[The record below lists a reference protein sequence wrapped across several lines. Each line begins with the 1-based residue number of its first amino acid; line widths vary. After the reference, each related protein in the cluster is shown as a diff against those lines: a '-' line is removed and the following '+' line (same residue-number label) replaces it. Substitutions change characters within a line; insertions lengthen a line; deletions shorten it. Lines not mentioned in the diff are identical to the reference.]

1 MARHALPPIGHSI
14 HGQSKAELM
23 RLHQQS
29 LERTLNNTLTIIDEK
44 HEQQKQQRMHNKK
57 KKKYYPWLQRDSQ
70 TQREKIGLEGSRRRQ
85 RHDNGKST
93 YPPVYF
99 SSSSLATVG
108 NVLCDV
114 SSEMGVGAQS

>member
-1 MARHALPPIGHSI
+1 MARHSLPPIGHSI

-29 LERTLNNTLTIIDEK
+29 LERTINNTLTIIDEK
-44 HEQQKQQRMHNKK
+44 HEQQKQQRQHNKK

-85 RHDNGKST
+85 RHDNGKS
-93 YPPVYF
+93 PPM
-99 SSSSLATVG
+99 SSSSLVVVG
-108 NVLCDV
+108 KVLCDV
-114 SSEMGVGAQS
+114 SFELELTAWI